1 MEDSDSNSARL
12 VRARA
17 AATVDTPVFAIP
29 ILHGS
34 VTHVLQ
40 DIRVRI
46 SFQSSSSHAVREA
59 MLVA

>member
-1 MEDSDSNSARL
+1 MQDSGCNSTRL
-12 VRARA
+12 GRARA

-29 ILHGS
+29 ILRGS
-34 VTHVLQ
+34 VTHILQ

-46 SFQSSSSHAVREA
+46 SFQSNSSHAVREA